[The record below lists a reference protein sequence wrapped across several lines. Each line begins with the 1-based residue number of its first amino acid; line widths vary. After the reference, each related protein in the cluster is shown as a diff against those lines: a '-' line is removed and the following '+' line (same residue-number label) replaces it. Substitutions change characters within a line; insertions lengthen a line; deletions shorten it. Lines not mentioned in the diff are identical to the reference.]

1 MNRDDNR
8 AQQNRNPGQGGEQPD
23 ATRQGAQGSG
33 WQQSPGQAGGQGGP
47 GTSRQA
53 APEEQPQAQGEDT
66 PEDDAGLL
74 ERLKAENAELKDRVL
89 RLMAE
94 MDNLR
99 KRLEREKEEAVKY
112 AAAQFARDMLS
123 VADNLTRAL
132 QAVPEEKRQTGDSF
146 LKSLVEGV
154 EMTLRELLNT
164 FERHNIRKIESHGR
178 KFDPNYHEAMFEVTD
193 TDAETGTIVQVVQEG
208 YTHHDRVLRPAMV
221 GVARREDTGAAGTA
235 KKEGSPPQQKS

>member
-1 MNRDDNR
+1 MNRDENK
-8 AQQNRNPGQGGEQPD
+8 AQQARQ
-23 ATRQGAQGSG
+23 QGAESQNQTGEAQQQASG
-33 WQQSPGQAGGQGGP
+33 WQQAPGEAGKAQADQA
-47 GTSRQA
+47 TDAQQQEQA
-53 APEEQPQAQGEDT
+53 ASGEA
-66 PEDDAGLL
+66 AGETGESLL
-74 ERLKAENAELKDRVL
+74 EKLKAENAELKDKVL

-132 QAVPEEKRQTGDSF
+132 QAVPEEKRQSGDSF

-164 FERHNIRKIESHGR
+164 FERHNIKKIESHGQ

-193 TDAETGTIVQVVQEG
+193 TDAETGTIVQVIQEG

-221 GVARREDTGAAGTA
+221 GVARNDGSGSKQDSAAEKNQGQG
-235 KKEGSPPQQKS
+235 GS